1 MFINL
6 NRHDLKYKFLQ
17 KATRM
22 KFPAS
27 KYDEK
32 FASNG
37 LLICADCGS
46 INTKIRSEGI
56 HCTECKNFRLYHNSI
71 NLQQIILTS

>member
-1 MFINL
+1 
-6 NRHDLKYKFLQ
+6 
-17 KATRM
+17 M

-27 KYDEK
+27 TYDEK

-71 NLQQIILTS
+71 NLQQIILTSNPLNVQTVDEKTSLM